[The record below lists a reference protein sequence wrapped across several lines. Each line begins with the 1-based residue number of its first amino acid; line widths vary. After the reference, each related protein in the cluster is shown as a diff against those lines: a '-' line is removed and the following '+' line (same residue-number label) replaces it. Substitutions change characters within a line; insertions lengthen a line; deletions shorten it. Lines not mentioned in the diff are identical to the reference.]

1 MAISANVPK
10 SLSDLVKLT
19 ARHGKK
25 ALLISAMDATND
37 RLPAGKVAIDISKV
51 APLQEI
57 VTEKN
62 RVVLGSGVLLGRL
75 VREAVGENGL
85 IRQAA
90 SLIANP
96 LVRNRVSLMDALDP
110 DSPYFDITTPLALL
124 DCKIRLQSPGGKRT
138 IPIMEFLDSS
148 GKGLKKGEIPVG
160 VEFAKLPSTHRVGFF
175 RVARMGG
182 KGSVSAAARM
192 KMVKGKCLD
201 PEIFVSGLTLIPLR
215 SKAAEQEI
223 NGKDSSETSIKRA
236 SKLAADEI
244 GEMAEKHNAYEHT
257 LIEIT
262 VARTLRSI
270 MDSVGPAAS

>member
-1 MAISANVPK
+1 MTTSANSPK
-10 SLSDLVKLT
+10 SLADLVKLT
-19 ARHGKK
+19 ARHGKR
-25 ALLISAMDATND
+25 ALLVSAADATSD
-37 RLPAGKVAIDISKV
+37 RMPSGKVAIDISKV
-51 APLQEI
+51 ATLQEI
-57 VTEKN
+57 YTEKN
-62 RVVLGSGVLLGRL
+62 RIVVGAGVLLGRL
-75 VREAVGENGL
+75 VREAIGENGL

-96 LVRNRVSLMDALDP
+96 LVRNRVSLMNALTP
-110 DSPYFDITTPLALL
+110 ESPYFDITTPLALL
-124 DCKIRLQSPGGKRT
+124 DAKVRLQSPSGKRT
-138 IPIMEFLDSS
+138 IPILEFLEASV
-148 GKGLKKGEIPVG
+148 KGLKKGELPVA
-160 VEFAKLPSTHRVGFF
+160 VEFDKLPATDRVGFF

-182 KGSVSAAARM
+182 KGSVSAAVRM

-201 PEIFVSGLTLIPLR
+201 PEIFVSSLTLIPLR

-223 NGKDSSETSIKRA
+223 SGKDTSETSIKRA

-270 MDSVGPAAS
+270 MDSVGPAA